1 MCELC
6 CFAVGS
12 SLSKRVSDDIIT
24 AMKPL
29 LRYISP
35 VVCGAIALSY
45 VNTPQSVTENN
56 SSATNSAKSAAFIAL
71 EKANTQSGATSF
83 SLISTAHADVIAP
96 MAPPELSDTLTD
108 FRTKEQIN
116 EQIYIEGKADPENSL
131 NIPTVPGDLESKVM
145 RMSANYQAQYEIA
158 VPRNGTSIIRFYD
171 LNGYPMEVVSTR
183 LENQGFTA
191 ETTASPSELMIR
203 QFQGAST
210 TILQAKLKGINRNFI
225 FTLKPLTLVNQTQ
238 SVRTLITSMTVPF
251 YVEGNV
257 YIQPEPVKFDQP
269 NPNAKAINFDKVN
282 QEHLTMDMIEA
293 AAVVMPLSKGEEEK
307 ARKVLNEIVKEQR
320 K

>member
-1 MCELC
+1 M
-6 CFAVGS
+6 
-12 SLSKRVSDDIIT
+12 
-24 AMKPL
+24 PL
-29 LRYISP
+29 LRYLSP
-35 VVCGAIALSY
+35 VVCGAVALSY
-45 VNTPQSVTENN
+45 LNIPQTVTFSNSAEVEATTSLTELQSVTT
-56 SSATNSAKSAAFIAL
+56 STSAHGGLLMSA
-71 EKANTQSGATSF
+71 
-83 SLISTAHADVIAP
+83 AHADVVAP

-116 EQIYIEGKADPENSL
+116 EQLYIEGKADPENTMH
-131 NIPTVPGDLESKVM
+131 IPTVPGDLESRVM

-171 LNGYPMEVVSTR
+171 LNGYPMEVTSTR

-191 ETTASPSELMIR
+191 ETTASPSELLIR

-210 TILQAKLKGINRNFI
+210 TILQARLKGINRNFL
-225 FTLKPLTLVNQTQ
+225 FTLRPLTLVNQTQ

-269 NPNAKAINFDKVN
+269 NPNAKAMNFDKVN
-282 QEHLTMDMIEA
+282 QEQLTLDMTEA
-293 AAVVMPLSKGEEEK
+293 AAVVMPLTKAEEAKAQKILGEISRET
-307 ARKVLNEIVKEQR
+307 RSH
-320 K
+320 